1 MRVRVLGLLSCISAS
16 CIPGSEPA
24 SLNSVRHKVAEVE
37 AHAVSSDGRFLTY
50 TDWDAGNLALLDLR
64 TGESSLLT
72 NKATWSESEEYADN
86 SIVSSEQELIAYVWF
101 NEASR
106 YDVHIV
112 GLDGSDPRVLYRG
125 EAFEAIQ
132 LHDWSPEGEHILVTS
147 SGRGGSH
154 EVALLSLAD
163 GSKTV
168 LSTLQGSVSRPP
180 LRMSFSP
187 DGRYIAHDRPAQD
200 DHPRRTISLL
210 RTDGGFESTL
220 VGGDGNYLL
229 LDWSPDGS
237 GIVFLSDRSGTWDT
251 WAQEVRGGESYGRA
265 ELLEQDSGLLM
276 HRLGFGQDG
285 SYYYG
290 ASTWENDVYVVVVD
304 SSSGLPLESTKL
316 VDHVGFDTSV
326 EWSPDGQRLVYAY
339 GHGWMPDPW
348 VVGILAVDEAEE
360 DLLQIDELTRWGS
373 HPFRPRWSPDG
384 EFLLAEGADDGGRQG
399 IYTIEIA
406 TGMIRPIVQDDAG
419 PLQGSNWAADDQIVF
434 TRRIAS
440 SPRRIV
446 ARDLGSGE
454 ERELH
459 REEPPIRVIRPAISA
474 DGRWLA
480 FISRDE
486 EKGSTALKV
495 VSTVDGETRQLLQST
510 PPRFLAAVAWSGDG
524 RQLLFG
530 INDSVDGESVFELQ
544 RIAVGGGSPQWIGIR
559 VKGMSVFSLSINQ
572 ETGWIAYTAGH
583 PEREEVW
590 VRVDLWSEALRER
603 VPN

>member
-1 MRVRVLGLLSCISAS
+1 MKLIIFGSTGSIGRQLVKQALEQRHMVAAFARDPARV
-16 CIPGSEPA
+16 
-24 SLNSVRHKVAEVE
+24 
-37 AHAVSSDGRFLTY
+37 
-50 TDWDAGNLALLDLR
+50 WLR
-64 TGESSLLT
+64 
-72 NKATWSESEEYADN
+72 
-86 SIVSSEQELIAYVWF
+86 
-101 NEASR
+101 
-106 YDVHIV
+106 
-112 GLDGSDPRVLYRG
+112 
-125 EAFEAIQ
+125 
-132 LHDWSPEGEHILVTS
+132 DWSPEGEHILVTS
-147 SGRGGSH
+147 SWEDGSH
-154 EVALLSLAD
+154 EVALLLSLTD
-163 GSKTV
+163 GSKTL
-168 LSTLQGSVSRPP
+168 LSTLQGYVTSPG
-180 LRMSFSP
+180 RMSFSP
-187 DGRYIAHDRPAQD
+187 DGRYIAYDRPAQD
-200 DHPRRTISLL
+200 DHLRRAISLL

-220 VGGDGNYLL
+220 VSGDGNYLL

-265 ELLEQDSGLLM
+265 QLLEQDSGLLM

-290 ASTWENDVYVVVVD
+290 ASTWENDVYVVVAD

-316 VDHVGFDTSV
+316 VDHVGFNTSV
-326 EWSPDGQRLVYAY
+326 EWSPDGQRPAYAY
-339 GHGWMPDPW
+339 GHGWMPDPF
-348 VVGILAVDEAEE
+348 VVGILAVDEAAE

-373 HPFRPRWSPDG
+373 HPFWPRWSPDG
-384 EFLLAEGADDGGRQG
+384 ESLLVEGADDGGRQG
-399 IYTIEIA
+399 IYAIEIA
-406 TGMIRPIVQDDAG
+406 TGMIRPIVLDDAG
-419 PLQGSNWAADDQIVF
+419 PLQWSNWAADDQIVF

-446 ARDLGSGE
+446 TRDLGSGE

-486 EKGSTALKV
+486 ETGRTALKV

-510 PPRFLAAVAWSGDG
+510 PPRFLAAVAWSPDG

-544 RIAVGGGSPQWIGIR
+544 RIAVGGGSPQGTGIR
-559 VKGMSVFSLSINQ
+559 VKGMSVLSLSINP

-583 PEREEVW
+583 GERAEVW
-590 VRVDLWSEALRER
+590 VWADLWSEELRER
-603 VPN
+603 MPN